1 VPFGSQTFL
10 KLAINF
16 FTKKMIKGINVFVS
30 GIIALFALIV
40 VVWWINGGRISLVDT
55 QEVSKSFSQ
64 FISLEGADEYVVAR
78 LTVNEEFTL
87 EKYIFLFKFPVGDTQ
102 VKLSLVAN
110 YTYYVKLAELRHT
123 VENESVYI
131 HVPKLYLSTPVAFEF
146 STVRESERQ
155 FLFGPDGKALMD
167 QLKQD
172 VSKNLEAKGR
182 AQISV
187 VYDKAAKALADNF
200 DRYFNANGLGG
211 HYRNIMVIFD
221 QEISQSKRQFSYSDG
236 ACGKE
241 RCSLEF
247 DLGKGLILSIK

>member
-1 VPFGSQTFL
+1 
-10 KLAINF
+10 
-16 FTKKMIKGINVFVS
+16 MIKGIKVFVS
-30 GIIALFALIV
+30 RIIGLFALIV
-40 VVWWINGGRISLVDT
+40 MVWWFFGDRIALVDT
-55 QEVSKSFSQ
+55 QEVSKSFSR

-78 LTVNEEFTL
+78 LVGNEDFTI
-87 EKYIFLFKFPVGDTQ
+87 EKYRHVFGFPVGDTH

-110 YTYYVKLAELRHT
+110 YTYFVKLAELRHAI
-123 VENESVYI
+123 ENDNIYI
-131 HVPKLYLSTPVAFEF
+131 HVPKLHLSTPVAFEF
-146 STVRESERQ
+146 STVRESGRQ
-155 FLFGPDGKALMD
+155 FLFGPDGKALID

-211 HYRNIMVIFD
+211 RYRNIVVIFD

-241 RCSLEF
+241 RCSLEL

>member
-1 VPFGSQTFL
+1 
-10 KLAINF
+10 
-16 FTKKMIKGINVFVS
+16 MIKSIKVFVS
-30 GIIALFALIV
+30 LIISLLSLIV
-40 VVWWINGGRISLVDT
+40 VIWWFYGGRISLVDT
-55 QEVSKSFSQ
+55 QEVSKSFSR

-110 YTYYVKLAELRHT
+110 YTYYVKLAELRHAI
-123 VENESVYI
+123 ENESVYI

-146 STVRESERQ
+146 STVRESWHR
-155 FLFGPDGKALMD
+155 FLFGPDGKTLID

-182 AQISV
+182 AQTGV

-211 HYRNIMVIFD
+211 HYRNIVVIFD
-221 QEISQSKRQFSYSDG
+221 NELSQSKRQFNYSQSS
-236 ACGKE
+236 CGKE
-241 RCSLEF
+241 RCSLEL
-247 DLGKGLILSIK
+247 DLGKGLILSIE